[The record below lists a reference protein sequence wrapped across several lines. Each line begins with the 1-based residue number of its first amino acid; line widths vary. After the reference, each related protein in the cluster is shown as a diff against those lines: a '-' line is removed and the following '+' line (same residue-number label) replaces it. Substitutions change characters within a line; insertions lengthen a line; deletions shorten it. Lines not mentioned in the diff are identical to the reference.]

1 MFGYSLPLLFGRLFG
16 IPLFILGIIF
26 LRNYRQAD
34 DPVAMLKKSLRSPWV
49 WIFLVLSIIV
59 FTFEVVYLTSR
70 PAGS

>member
-26 LRNYRQAD
+26 LRYYRRND

-49 WIFLVLSIIV
+49 WFFLVLSIII
-59 FTFEVVYLTSR
+59 FMFEVVYLSSR

>member
-26 LRNYRQAD
+26 LRNYRRTD